1 MKSFTEWMAIKEDKE
16 IKTRKDDVNWG
27 GNKQRRDVRLGNT
40 VYKPKKQPQ
49 VEE

>member
-1 MKSFTEWMAIKEDKE
+1 MKSFIEWMAIKEDKE

-27 GNKQRRDVRLGNT
+27 GNKQPRDVRLSNT
-40 VYKPKKQPQ
+40 VFKPKQQPQ